1 MRNSSTVSESKR
13 TDGSSDRVNRRKVL
27 AATAGLSAT
36 ALAGCVG
43 GGPSQGGEEGNATDE
58 TTEGSQGSGDATTT
72 SGEYPDYSG
81 NTLTVATWAG
91 IYAEAFEKSV
101 ARMFEER
108 TGANV
113 EVAPAGGSILTEIQS
128 APEDNP
134 PYDIAAAEGFF
145 YWQGRNENLFQEIDT
160 SKISNLDNVYSYL
173 KDLRGT
179 KYGVPTDGSLEGI
192 VYNTNVGWE
201 PTTWTDLLSDKQG
214 TDRIGFEGA
223 WYIYPME
230 VAAVSLDNKTGI
242 QELYDEQ
249 SHQAVLDRLRE
260 FGQNVELWTG
270 SFAEIETSL
279 KQGIINF
286 SMWYSGM
293 GNAAASQQEQLGFV
307 TPDKT
312 AGYLDHYCPVRG
324 SEKTQ
329 MAHDFLNH
337 MIDPAVQS
345 EWAKTGYVFT
355 TNKEATYPEQT
366 KSQYPS
372 SNSEWKQV
380 SIADFTKL
388 SEYSSM
394 FSSKFQEI
402 KG

>member
-1 MRNSSTVSESKR
+1 MRDDSTTSESKR
-13 TDGSSDRVNRRKVL
+13 IDGSSNRLYRRDVL
-27 AATAGLSAT
+27 AATAGLSAS
-36 ALAGCVG
+36 ALAGCAG
-43 GGPSQGGEEGNATDE
+43 SGPSQGGDTEADSEDTTEASQDSGGE
-58 TTEGSQGSGDATTT
+58 TTG

-81 NTLTVATWAG
+81 QTLTVATWAG
-91 IYAEAFEKSV
+91 IYAEAFEQSV

-128 APEDNP
+128 APENNP
-134 PYDIAAAEGFF
+134 PYDVAAAEGFF
-145 YWQGRNENLFQEIDT
+145 YWQGRNQDLFQEIDT
-160 SKISNLDNVYSYL
+160 EKIPNLDDVYPYL

-179 KYGVPTDGSLEGI
+179 QYGVPTDGSLEGI
-192 VYNTNVGWE
+192 VYNTNIGWE
-201 PTTWTDLLSDKQG
+201 PTEWADLLSDKEG
-214 TDRIGFEGA
+214 TNRIGFEGA

-230 VAAVSLDNKTGI
+230 VAAVSLDTEPGI
-242 QELYDEQ
+242 QELYNEQ

-279 KQGIINF
+279 KQGIINL

-293 GNAAASQQEQLGFV
+293 GNAAAAQQEQLGFA
-307 TPDKT
+307 TPERT

-324 SEKTQ
+324 SEKTE

-355 TNKEATYPEQT
+355 TNQEATYPERTQD
-366 KSQYPS
+366 QYPS
-372 SNSEWKQV
+372 SSSEWETI
-380 SIADFTKL
+380 SIADFTQL
-388 SEYSSM
+388 SEHSSM
-394 FSSKFQEI
+394 FSDKFQEI